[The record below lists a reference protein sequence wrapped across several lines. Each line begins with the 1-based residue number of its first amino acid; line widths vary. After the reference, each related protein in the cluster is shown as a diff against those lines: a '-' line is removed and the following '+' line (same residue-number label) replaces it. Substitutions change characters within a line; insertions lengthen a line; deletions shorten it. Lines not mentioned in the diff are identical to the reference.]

1 MSTIKSIAELFNLNI
16 DDDIPIK
23 VVNRV
28 PSKPQYNYPITDYK
42 AISIAKKELT
52 KEYLKEWDSTPL
64 TYISLYLDVEKVIE
78 YNKNLY
84 YYIIATG
91 GDISGIDKDTFWDG
105 EISKESCKKLR
116 CLVDVNN
123 GGYIYLKDKSIK

>member
-1 MSTIKSIAELFNLNI
+1 MKSLAELFNLNI

-23 VVNRV
+23 TTNEV
-28 PSKPQYNYPITDYK
+28 PPKPQYNYPITDYK

-52 KEYLKEWDSTPL
+52 KEYLKDWDSNL
-64 TYISLYLDVEKVIE
+64 ITYISLYLDIEEVIE
-78 YNKNLY
+78 YNKKLY

-91 GDISGIDKDTFWDG
+91 GDISGVDKNTFWDG
-105 EISKESCKKLR
+105 EVSKESCKKLR

-123 GGYIYLKDKSIK
+123 GEYIYLKNKSIK